1 MLKKMQDAFPKKVE
15 ISKQNYHLKLFRKLA
30 TNKINVAFN
39 L

>member
-15 ISKQNYHLKLFRKLA
+15 IYKQNYYLKLFRKLA
-30 TNKINVAFN
+30 IDKINVTFN